1 MLTQTRLR
9 SALLG
14 SGAAV
19 ALLMPSAAA
28 TAGEVDGLRDQIQ
41 ALQDRLDRIEQDQAA
56 IDERAYTIAPA
67 MAVTGGD
74 IEGSFKLPGSDTS
87 MKIGGFLRADFTYDF
102 DTNSDALGSGSFYF
116 STIPLD
122 GSAAAN
128 RNGEFRFTSR
138 QTWIDITTST
148 PSEYGEITTYVA
160 FNFMTATGSEF
171 TLNGFTPKLTEA
183 YGTIGPLTVGQ
194 TVSTFSDYSSY
205 PTTLDWFNVVGETWT
220 YQTLIRYTHDLGNGM
235 VLKLALENPETT
247 AVYTP
252 LIPGGTATLSV
263 STFFTS
269 GGSPIVGGLTALAS
283 TAGGP
288 GITAGGGVTQNMK
301 FQTGLLSINDQG
313 GLDGP
318 DSVPDAVIKLE
329 YDDSWGHLGL
339 GGILRNLEVD
349 SGTGAAS
356 DSALGWG
363 IIAGLWAPTFGD
375 DSVNATLIYGE
386 GIGRYVF
393 GGITDALVTSFAPGL
408 IPDIDP
414 VTVWSWHVG
423 YQHWWTDSLAS
434 NAIFGWVHT
443 EIDVGDAFGPGAAF
457 NKFDAAF
464 ITNENVQ
471 SVHANI
477 LWYPADP
484 VMIGLEY
491 IFGARDAIDGQYATA
506 SRLQMAFWYS
516 F

>member
-1 MLTQTRLR
+1 MTQTRLR

-19 ALLMPSAAA
+19 ALLMPSTAA
-28 TAGEVDGLRDQIQ
+28 TAGEIDGLKDQIQ
-41 ALQDRLDRIEQDQAA
+41 ALQDRLDQIEQDQAA
-56 IDERAYTIAPA
+56 IDERTQGVAPA
-67 MAVTGGD
+67 MLLVTGGD
-74 IEGSFKLPGSDTS
+74 MEGSFKLPGSDTS
-87 MKIGGFLRADFTYDF
+87 MKIGGILRANFTYDF
-102 DTNSDALGSGSFYF
+102 DGNSDSLGAGSFYF
-116 STIPLD
+116 STLPLD
-122 GSAAAN
+122 GTAAD
-128 RNGEFRFTSR
+128 RRDGEFRFSSKE
-138 QTWIDITTST
+138 TWLDIATST

-160 FNFMTATGSEF
+160 FTFSTIGTGTEF
-171 TLNGFTPKLTEA
+171 TRNGSTPRLSEA

-205 PTTLDWFNVVGETWT
+205 PTTLDFFGPVGEAWT

-252 LIPGGTATLSV
+252 LIPGGTATLGTI

-269 GGSPIVGGLTALAS
+269 GGASIVGGFTA
-283 TAGGP
+283 TATTP
-288 GITAGGGVTQNMK
+288 FTSVVTQLSK
-301 FQTGLLSINDQG
+301 VQTGLLSINDQG

-339 GGILRNLEVD
+339 AATLRNLEVD

-363 IIAGLWAPTFGD
+363 TLVGLWMPTFGD
-375 DSVNATLIYGE
+375 DSLNAHFIYGE
-386 GIGRYVF
+386 GIGRHVF
-393 GGITDALVTSFAPGL
+393 GAVTDALVTSFAPGL
-408 IPDIDP
+408 NPDLDP
-414 VTVWSWHVG
+414 VTVWGFHVG

-434 NAIFGWVHT
+434 NAVFGWAHT
-443 EIDVGDAFGPGAAF
+443 EIDIVDAFGPSASF
-457 NKFDAAF
+457 NQFDAAF
-464 ITNENVQ
+464 NTNENVQ

-484 VMIGLEY
+484 VTIGLEY
-491 IFGARDAIDGQYATA
+491 IWGARDTIDGRYSTA
-506 SRLQMAFWYS
+506 NRVQMAFWYS